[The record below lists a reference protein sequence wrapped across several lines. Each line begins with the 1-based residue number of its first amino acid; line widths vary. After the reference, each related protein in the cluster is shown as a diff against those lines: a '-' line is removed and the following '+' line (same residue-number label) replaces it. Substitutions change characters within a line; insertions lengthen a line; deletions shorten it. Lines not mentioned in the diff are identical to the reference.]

1 MAGENGILQPR
12 DAADLLEAVQA
23 ALARGMV
30 LEVVGRGSKRA
41 LGRPVASNAQLDL
54 SALSGVTLYE
64 PEELVMRA
72 GAATPLSEIAARLAE
87 KGQELAFEPPD
98 LGPLF
103 GEGVDGGSIGGA
115 FLCNL
120 SGPRRF
126 RAGAARDHLLGF
138 RAVSGR
144 GEAFKGGGRVV
155 KNVTGYDLPKL
166 LCGSFGTLAVAS
178 EVTFKVLP
186 AAEKTRTLLLYGLDE
201 AAAVRAMA
209 DAACSPHDVSGL
221 AHLPA
226 ALAAGSEVDLV
237 RDPGMAV
244 TAIRLEG
251 FGPSVEARL
260 AALRSWFASHRLEE
274 LHGMRSR
281 AFWREVRDVG
291 PLREPADRAL
301 WRISAAPMDAPRIVA
316 ALERLGGDCYLDWA
330 GGLIWYRRAGADSGA
345 AEVRA
350 ALGEGG
356 HAMLIRASREERQ
369 RVEVFHPEAPVIRQ
383 LSQRIRESFDPERI
397 LNRGRI
403 RPE

>member
-1 MAGENGILQPR
+1 MEEVILRPR

-23 ALARGMV
+23 SLARGMA
-30 LEVVGRGSKRA
+30 LEVVGRASKRA

-54 SALSGVTLYE
+54 SALAGVTLYE

-72 GAATPLSEIAARLAE
+72 GAATPLSEILRQLAE

-98 LGPLF
+98 LGPLY
-103 GEGVDGGSIGGA
+103 GLAAGQGSIGGA

-126 RAGAARDHLLGF
+126 KAGAARDHLLGF

-144 GEAFKGGGRVV
+144 GEAFKAGGRVV

-186 AAEKTRTLLLYGLDE
+186 AAEKVRTLLLFGLDA

-209 DAACSPHDVSGL
+209 EAAGSPHEVSGL

-226 ALAAGSEVDLV
+226 PLARASGVDLV
-237 RDPGMAV
+237 RGSARSV
-244 TAIRLEG
+244 TAIRVEG
-251 FGPSVEARL
+251 FGASVEARL
-260 AALRSWFASHRLEE
+260 SALRSWFSAHDLEE
-274 LHGMRSR
+274 LHSARSR
-281 AFWREVRDVG
+281 DFWRELRDVA
-291 PLREPADRAL
+291 PLLEPADRAL
-301 WRISAAPMDAPRIVA
+301 WRLSAPPMEAPRIVT

-330 GGLIWYRRAGADSGA
+330 GGLIWYRCAGAGA
-345 AEVRA
+345 EAGPVRA
-350 ALGEGG
+350 ALGGQG
-356 HAMLIRASREERQ
+356 HAMLIRASRDERQ
-369 RVEVFHPEAPVIRQ
+369 SSEVFHPEAPAIR
-383 LSQRIRESFDPERI
+383 LLGQRIKDSFDPERI

-403 RPE
+403 WPE